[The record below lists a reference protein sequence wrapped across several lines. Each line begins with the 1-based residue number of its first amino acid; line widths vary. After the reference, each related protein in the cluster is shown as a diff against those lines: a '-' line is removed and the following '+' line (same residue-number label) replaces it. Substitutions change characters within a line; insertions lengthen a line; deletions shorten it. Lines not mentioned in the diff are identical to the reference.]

1 MSNLAPGD
9 SAVGYAFKF
18 SVDGVECPSVIDVT
32 GLKLEVD
39 KIEVKSNTKDGK
51 YIISHMPGRM
61 KPGEITVTRQL
72 DKSKTMPDWFT
83 KAMKGDV
90 IGARKSAKVE
100 IMATD
105 ESIVRTYEF
114 HNVWCV
120 SIETNEYK
128 AGGTDAMT
136 EKMVMTWTEAKV
148 S

>member
-1 MSNLAPGD
+1 MPLTLGD
-9 SAVGYAFKF
+9 AAVGYAFKF

-72 DKSKTMPDWFT
+72 DKSKTMVNWFEQ
-83 KAMKGDV
+83 AMKGLTTT
-90 IGARKSAKVE
+90 ARKSAKVE
-100 IMATD
+100 ILATD
-105 ESIVRTYEF
+105 ETIVRTYEF
-114 HNVWCV
+114 KNVWCV

-136 EKMVMTWTEAKV
+136 EKMVMTWTEASV